1 MAVSVQTMLDNVE
14 AAINTRLT
22 GGAVQAYTI
31 GGRNIQYC
39 SLKELYDIRDL
50 LRKELNS
57 ATSGSTTNYAS
68 FNKPI

>member
-14 AAINTRLT
+14 AAINARLV
-22 GGAVQAYTI
+22 GGAVQSYTI

-50 LRKELNS
+50 LREELK
-57 ATSGSTTNYAS
+57 ASTPKASVNYGS
-68 FNKPI
+68 FNNPI

>member
-14 AAINTRLT
+14 AAINARLS

-50 LRKELNS
+50 LRRELNS
-57 ATSGSTTNYAS
+57 ATPGSSTNYAS
-68 FNKPI
+68 FNKPT

>member
-1 MAVSVQTMLDNVE
+1 MAVTVQTMLDNVE
-14 AAINTRLT
+14 AAINARLA

-57 ATSGSTTNYAS
+57 ASPGSTVNYAS
-68 FNKPI
+68 FKDPI

>member
-14 AAINTRLT
+14 AAINARLS
-22 GGAVQAYTI
+22 GGAVQSYTI

-57 ATSGSTTNYAS
+57 SMPGSTTNYAS
-68 FNKPI
+68 FRDPI

>member
-22 GGAVQAYTI
+22 GGAVQSYTI

-39 SLKELYDIRDL
+39 SLKELYDIREL
-50 LRKELNS
+50 LRKELNAAS
-57 ATSGSTTNYAS
+57 SGSTTNYAS

>member
-1 MAVSVQTMLDNVE
+1 MAVTVQTMLDNVE
-14 AAINTRLT
+14 AAINARLA
-22 GGAVQAYTI
+22 GGAVSAYTI

-57 ATSGSTTNYAS
+57 SASGSTVNYAS
-68 FNKPI
+68 FKDPL